1 MTRLK
6 FAFPVAR
13 CTFALVVGALFI
25 TSPLRAQ
32 DPVADA
38 PAAAPERT
46 PSDAE
51 SLPALPVEVSFA
63 FANGYIWRG
72 IDFHANNA
80 IQENRAPGENTG
92 AWSFQPSVTV
102 QTPLEGLSVNFWFGF
117 ALENRAD
124 RDVDQLWNNG
134 TGTKLKP
141 SEFLAALSNP
151 APYGLNDSAAG
162 TYYLV
167 SNETAPN
174 AFFSGVAPTLGF
186 DREPFGLDR
195 LDEMDLTLAYSAQTA
210 RGVFGTGIASYN
222 LIDKRSKNVPLVE
235 LFVFYTAPLPL
246 APTLRIANDLR
257 TNALFASLGASHSA
271 SLAENVSVNVSAE
284 LGYANGP
291 SLAASTGETHNLFTH
306 VQGAIGLS
314 FFGFNVTLNG
324 VYRPDLRWVDA
335 DAGANEAAWIV
346 GASNNRD
353 GLQTDYARTN
363 GFANAYINEQ
373 IATAL
378 NANGNPLGLTYE
390 YTPRTRIPR
399 VVWWLSC
406 GYTVIL

>member
-1 MTRLK
+1 MTRFQSAALLPLA
-6 FAFPVAR
+6 AFVLAA
-13 CTFALVVGALFI
+13 TALSGA
-25 TSPLRAQ
+25 SPLGAEDAGA
-32 DPVADA
+32 DPQTQITDRTGADA
-38 PAAAPERT
+38 EA
-46 PSDAE
+46 
-51 SLPALPVEVSFA
+51 LPPLPVEVSFA

-92 AWSFQPSVTV
+92 AWSFQPSVTI

-141 SEFLAALSNP
+141 SEFLAALANP

-162 TYYLV
+162 SYFLV

-195 LDEMDLTLAYSAQTA
+195 LDEMDLTLQYAVQTA
-210 RGVFGTGIASYN
+210 RGAFGTGIASYN

-246 APTLRIANDLR
+246 EPTLRIANDLR
-257 TNALFASLGASHSA
+257 TNALFASLGASHSVP
-271 SLAENVSVNVSAE
+271 LAENAALDVSAE

-306 VQGAIGLS
+306 LQGAIGLS
-314 FFGFNVTLNG
+314 FFGFRVAVNA

-363 GFANAYINEQ
+363 GFANAYLNEQ

>member
-1 MTRLK
+1 MTRLQ
-6 FAFPVAR
+6 FVSVV
-13 CTFALVVGALFI
+13 TLHSIALAVCGLFV
-25 TSPLRAQ
+25 SGPLRAQ
-32 DPVADA
+32 DSVGE
-38 PAAAPERT
+38 PAADSSPLT
-46 PSDAE
+46 PAADD
-51 SLPALPVEVSFA
+51 SLPTLPVEVSFA

-141 SEFLAALSNP
+141 SEFLAALANP
-151 APYGLNDSAAG
+151 EPYGLNDSAAG
-162 TYYLV
+162 TYFLV

-174 AFFSGVAPTLGF
+174 AFFSGFAPALGF
-186 DREPFGLDR
+186 DREPYGLDR
-195 LDEMDLTLAYSAQTA
+195 LDEMDLTLEYSAETS
-210 RGVFGTGIASYN
+210 RGVFGTGVSSYN

-235 LFVFYTAPLPL
+235 LYVFYTAPLPL
-246 APTLRIANDLR
+246 APTLKIANELH

-271 SLAENVSVNVSAE
+271 PISESVSVDASLE

-291 SLAASTGETHNLFTH
+291 SLATSTGETHNLFTH
-306 VQGAIGLS
+306 VQGGIGLS
-314 FFGFNVTLNG
+314 FYGFNVTLNG

-335 DAGANEAAWIV
+335 DAGENKAAWIV

-363 GFANAYINEQ
+363 GFANAYLNEQ
-373 IATAL
+373 IATVL